1 MNEKLPHLLFRN
13 MKRRRLTTDSQI
25 IIQLRSAN
33 IECFYFTLHICHMCS
48 TYTQINF
55 SYSNLMITS
64 QANSMAAYQA
74 SNNIAIVSNTY
85 KTYAT
90 ISLNKPMCTC
100 LCKKKN
106 CKGPHNVVTTH
117 KNAQESFPFQQAE
130 KEGQKLN
137 TQKGNLLA
145 RLFNFKDVP
154 NSQFLVTMACLPT
167 QPINSKMV
175 KFSLPCT

>member
-1 MNEKLPHLLFRN
+1 MGKRHDEPETTTSFIQEYEKQKVNNRFTHH
-13 MKRRRLTTDSQI
+13 SQI
-25 IIQLRSAN
+25 IIQLGAAN

-64 QANSMAAYQA
+64 QANSIAEYQA

-100 LCKKKN
+100 LCKK
-106 CKGPHNVVTTH
+106 
-117 KNAQESFPFQQAE
+117 
-130 KEGQKLN
+130 QKLQG
-137 TQKGNLLA
+137 TPQCGH
-145 RLFNFKDVP
+145 
-154 NSQFLVTMACLPT
+154 NSQEFTRIIP
-167 QPINSKMV
+167 
-175 KFSLPCT
+175 FSIA

>member
-1 MNEKLPHLLFRN
+1 MISQNLKGWANDTMNQKLPHLLFRN

-25 IIQLRSAN
+25 IIQLRAAN

-55 SYSNLMITS
+55 SYSSLMITS
-64 QANSMAAYQA
+64 QANSMAEYQA

-100 LCKKKN
+100 LCKK
-106 CKGPHNVVTTH
+106 
-117 KNAQESFPFQQAE
+117 
-130 KEGQKLN
+130 QKLQG
-137 TQKGNLLA
+137 TPQCGH
-145 RLFNFKDVP
+145 
-154 NSQFLVTMACLPT
+154 NSQEFTKNHSLSNCLERKDR
-167 QPINSKMV
+167 N
-175 KFSLPCT
+175 

>member
-25 IIQLRSAN
+25 IIQLRAAN

-64 QANSMAAYQA
+64 QANSMAEYQA

-117 KNAQESFPFQQAE
+117 KNSLRIIPFPIASKGRTE
-130 KEGQKLN
+130 TKYPKGQSISTTL
-137 TQKGNLLA
+137 
-145 RLFNFKDVP
+145 
-154 NSQFLVTMACLPT
+154 
-167 QPINSKMV
+167 
-175 KFSLPCT
+175 